1 LGFIFRKNERKINGR
16 WYGKIHDLGLGIK
29 GSMSFLFRLASTF
42 VNANEWVS
50 RNFIL
55 NWPTNLNL

>member
-29 GSMSFLFRLASTF
+29 GSMSFLYRLASTF
-42 VNANEWVS
+42 VNANEWS
-50 RNFIL
+50 LEIL
-55 NWPTNLNL
+55 Y